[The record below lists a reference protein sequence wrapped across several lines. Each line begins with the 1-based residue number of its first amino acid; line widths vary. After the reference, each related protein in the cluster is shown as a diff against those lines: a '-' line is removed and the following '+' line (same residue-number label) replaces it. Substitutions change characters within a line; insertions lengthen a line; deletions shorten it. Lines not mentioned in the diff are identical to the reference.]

1 LSVPIG
7 VYDVLDEHALLMGSV
22 INVAGILVNEAYAWQ
37 QMQSVFTCTGDGV
50 RKGYDLPS
58 DFARFTDN
66 TGWSRA
72 IRRPVVV
79 LGPQQWS
86 AISSWLSQSFYINPA
101 CRIQNDQLQFLS
113 PPVAGDTVTFQYQRS
128 TWVQDA
134 DTITVFK
141 SFCEKNGDVPQF
153 DWLLMML
160 AIKIKWRE
168 AKSLDTT
175 AVQSDFQDRINQLTQ
190 SNTLAPIL
198 NLSGGAP
205 GSFRYL
211 DNFYNTPDTN
221 IGM

>member
-1 LSVPIG
+1 MASLQKYRSVVDLVKDACRQLSLSVPIG

-101 CRIQNDQLQFLS
+101 CRIQNDQLQFMS
-113 PPVAGDTVTFQYQRS
+113 PPAAGDTVTFQYQRS

-141 SFCEKNGDVPQF
+141 SFCEKNGDVSEN
-153 DWLLMML
+153 LHL
-160 AIKIKWRE
+160 AAPRARQLILVCERCVLE
-168 AKSLDTT
+168 ALGE
-175 AVQSDFQDRINQLTQ
+175 FQDLV
-190 SNTLAPIL
+190 
-198 NLSGGAP
+198 
-205 GSFRYL
+205 
-211 DNFYNTPDTN
+211 
-221 IGM
+221 